1 MDFKLKSHKS
11 STALQDCGAV
21 FGGIKIILPRQA
33 GVVPAMIRGCLE
45 GIRAFLPWRSVS
57 AWPLSLNCCWSLRC
71 LELSSIYHRF
81 QRFPLL
87 IFKVFTK
94 TLCLPHEEELPH
106 RHTDLQAFSHVAKCR
121 RGSQLLIYLSPISGH
136 PNTCGFYFFRCHG
149 IFCFFIVSQHYH
161 LYRSYQAF
169 WVNLF
174 PKIKKNSR
182 KLKPK
187 QHKWGTCIT
196 LNRGEFRILSLAA
209 SYT

>member
-1 MDFKLKSHKS
+1 MEQSLVALKSS
-11 STALQDCGAV
+11 SQDKLEWFLPWSEDAL
-21 FGGIKIILPRQA
+21 R
-33 GVVPAMIRGCLE
+33 E
-45 GIRAFLPWRSVS
+45 SEHSFLPWRSVS
-57 AWPLSLNCCWSLRC
+57 AWPLSLNCCWWLRC

-174 PKIKKNSR
+174 PKIQKNSR